1 MVLLLADDTQQRLEK
16 KLDQVL
22 EEMKQK
28 DSILQAVVFGHFIPA
43 VSTASSA
50 DSKSYRKNAIDYYKL
65 RQVEDD
71 VEKVFCMVTRE
82 LCIPSQLTAG
92 HIYMQSWPAP
102 FLVSLGP
109 I

>member
-28 DSILQAVVFGHFIPA
+28 DSILQAVVFGQFIPA